1 MYSVKMR
8 LDVDNK
14 ELADKIKEEMSGKC
28 RISVLNS
35 TNLFGGEE
43 VVIAIIAAT
52 PGIITTIASIIQKY
66 MMQNEGKSVMIENDF
81 GKRTYTGYSVKEI
94 KDLEE
99 FIMKDAKEI
108 NE

>member
-1 MYSVKMR
+1 MYAVKMK
-8 LDVDNK
+8 LDVENR
-14 ELADKIKEEMSGKC
+14 ELADKIKEELSEKC
-28 RISVLNS
+28 RVSVLNS

-43 VVIAIIAAT
+43 VVIAIVAAT
-52 PGIITTIASIIQKY
+52 PGIITTIANIIQKY
-66 MMQNEGKSVMIENDF
+66 LIHNDGKSVTIENIQ